1 MKEKTYRNW
10 KKNGRK
16 GRGHGRR
23 ARNAS
28 ADGRDEGFGHGV
40 LESRRMR
47 IVPPPFCEDVAGR
60 ESESGSGYKVPN
72 KYLERPETDESGV
85 VKGCETPALLAAG
98 ACIAVFALLAAAVWA
113 AVS

>member
-1 MKEKTYRNW
+1 MNW

-40 LESRRMR
+40 RESQRMR
-47 IVPPPFCEDVAGR
+47 IVPPVCEDIAER
-60 ESESGSGYKVPN
+60 ESGSGYKVPN